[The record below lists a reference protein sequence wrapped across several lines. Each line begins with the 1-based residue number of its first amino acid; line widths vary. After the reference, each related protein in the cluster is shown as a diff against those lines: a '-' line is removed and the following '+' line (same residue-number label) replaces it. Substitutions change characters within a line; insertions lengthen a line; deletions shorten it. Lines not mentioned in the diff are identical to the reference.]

1 MYRYLI
7 LCFVFIAV
15 KLSGQPNFS
24 RLSECFKNNRE
35 QQYMDLTFWNYENQS
50 KIIHSIDSALFF
62 INQEF
67 LIEIDSLLHFKS
79 NYKEKKYNDV
89 ANGESRLIGLS
100 GMCELYIESLQYS
113 GIEDPVQKFKK
124 AISNGHR
131 YLITKKIESLSVN
144 NICDIINSAQSE
156 AEIEFLYTDLI
167 RGSSNEQLINYY
179 NCWEGKVN
187 PSHPSFGKCLNF
199 FKFRLIKNEQIESL
213 YKIQVAKFLA
223 IIDTTNI
230 DHLSIKD
237 YIIDGKLTPFQLR
250 MKAEKEQQENVQ
262 DSIVQAIQ
270 IMREQRIA
278 NIDKNEY
285 TEQERKN
292 LEDFIRSWT
301 PSGTT
306 PTNKR
311 LYVLDE
317 DEIHDSIARADTT
330 LFEIKNKFQY
340 VKAGDDGRRFDT
352 LDNVQLFTELLK
364 INLDELKREYNTVS
378 IINTQPRLIHL
389 QKIVQLIG
397 DRYISKQLI
406 PNASQ
411 QSQIDSLLNFI
422 EYNMMID
429 SNDLWES
436 ISIDLMYRLWFLGV
450 PKIKSWIKTDNY
462 ALNRFL
468 GQNLHYFADEAMVKE
483 LVQKFEDEYA
493 TGNKYEAT
501 SYLGP
506 LQYID
511 FLKKVDK
518 YELHLPPRR
527 VPQRTFDQS
536 QEWCEKYIYP
546 AFVKAGWLV
555 EVK

>member
-1 MYRYLI
+1 MKLDYADRFENSNQRDSVI
-7 LCFVFIAV
+7 NQVKQQFIQLMDTNNPRHV
-15 KLSGQPNFS
+15 MLFKQNFDFENYMNALARES
-24 RLSECFKNNRE
+24 IRKNDSTRLAEKTIEAQKIHQKNDSIINTIDWSKWTNYNKNN
-35 QQYMDLTFWNYENQS
+35 
-50 KIIHSIDSALFF
+50 
-62 INQEF
+62 
-67 LIEIDSLLHFKS
+67 LIELV
-79 NYKEKKYNDV
+79 EK
-89 ANGESRLIGLS
+89 GED
-100 GMCELYIESLQYS
+100 IEPY
-113 GIEDPVQKFKK
+113 
-124 AISNGHR
+124 
-131 YLITKKIESLSVN
+131 VN
-144 NICDIINSAQSE
+144 
-156 AEIEFLYTDLI
+156 F
-167 RGSSNEQLINYY
+167 
-179 NCWEGKVN
+179 N
-187 PSHPSFGKCLNF
+187 PSTLSPDEY
-199 FKFRLIKNEQIESL
+199 RE
-213 YKIQVAKFLA
+213 YLA
-223 IIDTTNI
+223 
-230 DHLSIKD
+230 L
-237 YIIDGKLTPFQLR
+237 L
-250 MKAEKEQQENVQ
+250 
-262 DSIVQAIQ
+262 
-270 IMREQRIA
+270 
-278 NIDKNEY
+278 
-285 TEQERKN
+285 
-292 LEDFIRSWT
+292 
-301 PSGTT
+301 
-306 PTNKR
+306 
-311 LYVLDE
+311 
-317 DEIHDSIARADTT
+317 DTT
-330 LFEIKNKFQY
+330 LHDFNDDYFTPDI
-340 VKAGDDGRRFDT
+340 GDDGRRFDT
-352 LDNVQLFTELLK
+352 LDNVDLFTELLK

-546 AFVKAGWLV
+546 AFVKVGWLV
-555 EVK
+555 KVK